1 MRIDPETA
9 DCAIGNIS
17 GVKKAPSGNRRSR
30 DLFRINC
37 SVMTAI
43 AARSKGRTWE
53 ERQASVSVHPE
64 GRYCVWRNVIVRV
77 DKVILRK
84 KVDG

>member
-1 MRIDPETA
+1 LRIDPETA

-17 GVKKAPSGNRRSR
+17 GIKKAPAGNPRSR
-30 DLFRINC
+30 NLFWINC
-37 SVMTAI
+37 SVIAAI

-64 GRYCVWRNVIVRV
+64 GRYCVWRDIIVRV
-77 DKVILRK
+77 DKVVLRK
-84 KVDG
+84 KVHG